1 MAQERINQQSESP
14 AEQSNET
21 VDTPQ
26 INTQGQ
32 DAGVDSILDEID
44 GLLETNASEFVSGYV
59 QKGGQ

>member
-1 MAQERINQQSESP
+1 MAQERINQQSSTP
-14 AEQSNET
+14 AEQSSET
-21 VDTPQ
+21 VEAPQ